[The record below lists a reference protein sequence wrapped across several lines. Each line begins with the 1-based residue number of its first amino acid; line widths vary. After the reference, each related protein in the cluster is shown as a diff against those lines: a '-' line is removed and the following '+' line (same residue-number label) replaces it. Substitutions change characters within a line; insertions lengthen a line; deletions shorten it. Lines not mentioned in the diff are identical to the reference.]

1 MNFYDGRNHMLV
13 ILKADHSFLVSRPR
27 INRRSVRISSE
38 ESEDKNRYSDH
49 IKVVDAFDEI
59 LSELE
64 TVRVSLPKS
73 TSPVNRI
80 RPSSIKQRPFS
91 TFVAKS
97 NFETNFDENDNEE
110 RVRDSGY
117 MSQHNSQSSV
127 ASSSTTED
135 FELDIEQQVFSLVD
149 YWSLNFTGD
158 LHYPDTLHLLMEILE
173 KLRQRNKVKNTCQK
187 TVLKSCLLCITLWRE
202 SWHGRVSN
210 KNQTFSH
217 LLAPRQRKYSSHL

>member
-1 MNFYDGRNHMLV
+1 M
-13 ILKADHSFLVSRPR
+13 
-27 INRRSVRISSE
+27 
-38 ESEDKNRYSDH
+38 
-49 IKVVDAFDEI
+49 
-59 LSELE
+59 
-64 TVRVSLPKS
+64 
-73 TSPVNRI
+73 NRI

-135 FELDIEQQVFSLVD
+135 FELEIEQQVFSLVD

-173 KLRQRNKVKNTCQK
+173 KLRQRNKVKTTCQK
-187 TVLKSCLLCITLWRE
+187 QFWKAVFCVSHFGEKVGTGVL
-202 SWHGRVSN
+202 SN

-217 LLAPRQRKYSSHL
+217 LLAPSQRKYSSHLWQIVINYMAD